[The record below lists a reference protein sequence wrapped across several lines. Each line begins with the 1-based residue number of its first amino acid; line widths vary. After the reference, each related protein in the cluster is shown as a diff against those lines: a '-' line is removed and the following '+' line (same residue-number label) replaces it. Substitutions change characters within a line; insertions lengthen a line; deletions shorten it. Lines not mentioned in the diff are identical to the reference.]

1 MKGKKLL
8 AGVLSAAM
16 VLGTMA
22 FPVFADGSTAVV
34 KTTEQLKTA
43 LADSN
48 VTEITIEGRI
58 DTQGVDF
65 SAAEGITI
73 KGVSSDGEDI
83 LQFSGAHRTIS
94 ITFSDVILEWPNA
107 NYQGLQHSTKLTYNN
122 CTIKGQPFLYA
133 ADEIF
138 NDCKFIQDSSD
149 AYNVWTYGAKNV
161 EFNNCKFQS
170 AGKSAGYTSLRGI
183 YPSPGLCFLGI

>member
-22 FPVFADGSTAVV
+22 LPAFADDSTAIVS
-34 KTTEQLKTA
+34 TTEELETA
-43 LADSN
+43 LANST
-48 VTEITIEGRI
+48 VTEITISGTI

-65 SAAEGITI
+65 SNVDGITI
-73 KGVSSDGEDI
+73 KGDLSDGADI
-83 LQFSGAHRTIS
+83 LKFSGAYKTIS
-94 ITFSDVILEWPNA
+94 ITFSDVTLEWPNA

-133 ADEIF
+133 KDEIF
-138 NDCKFIQDSSD
+138 NDCTFIQESSD
-149 AYNVWTYGAKNV
+149 AYNVWTYGAENV
-161 EFNNCKFQS
+161 EFNNFKY
-170 AGKSAGYTSLRGI
+170 KSVV
-183 YPSPGLCFLGI
+183 